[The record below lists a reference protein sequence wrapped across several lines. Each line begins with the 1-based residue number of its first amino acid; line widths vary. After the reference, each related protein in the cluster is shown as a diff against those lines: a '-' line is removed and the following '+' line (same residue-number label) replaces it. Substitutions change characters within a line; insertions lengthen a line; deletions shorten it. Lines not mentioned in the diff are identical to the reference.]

1 MDAPRRRT
9 EREHPQDNFSVKYR
23 YDSDGAEI
31 AAAEM
36 AYRSEDISFS
46 ELYMFCQSFDKE
58 VTVDALINALGRRY
72 RGE

>member
-1 MDAPRRRT
+1 MVRRRT
-9 EREHPQDNFSVKYR
+9 ESEHPQDNYSVKYR

-36 AYRSEDISFS
+36 AYRSEQISFS
-46 ELYMFCQSFDKE
+46 ELYMFCQSFDRE
-58 VTVDALINALGRRY
+58 VTVDDVISALGRRY